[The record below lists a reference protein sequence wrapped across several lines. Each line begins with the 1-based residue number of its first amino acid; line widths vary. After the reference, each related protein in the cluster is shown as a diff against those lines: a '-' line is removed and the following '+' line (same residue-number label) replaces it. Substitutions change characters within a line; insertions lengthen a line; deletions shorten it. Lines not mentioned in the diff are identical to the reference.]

1 MFFQF
6 YQMLILQF
14 WDYVL
19 LYIYIW
25 RLHGRSNLMFK
36 VQQKRKKNLRN
47 ISKVSKKGTRMT
59 SVKLFW
65 CLYCYPWT
73 HFTPFSIAD
82 FEL

>member
-47 ISKVSKKGTRMT
+47 M
-59 SVKLFW
+59 
-65 CLYCYPWT
+65 P
-73 HFTPFSIAD
+73 
-82 FEL
+82 